1 MQPFQE
7 LIQGDMP
14 VLVDFYADWCG
25 PCKAMDPVVREVA
38 RELTNKVKTI
48 KINVDNNQQ
57 VAQAY
62 HVTGIPTLILFRHGK
77 VLWRQSGLVNKSS
90 LLAGIGPHLVAS

>member
-1 MQPFQE
+1 MLTFNE
-7 LIQGDMP
+7 LIQGDLP

-25 PCKAMDPVVREVA
+25 PCKTLDPIVREVA
-38 RELTNKVKTI
+38 REISNKVTTI
-48 KINVDNNQQ
+48 KVNVDNSPQ

-77 VLWRQSGLVNKSS
+77 VLWRQTGLVNKST
-90 LLAGIGPHLVAS
+90 LLAAIGPHLIA